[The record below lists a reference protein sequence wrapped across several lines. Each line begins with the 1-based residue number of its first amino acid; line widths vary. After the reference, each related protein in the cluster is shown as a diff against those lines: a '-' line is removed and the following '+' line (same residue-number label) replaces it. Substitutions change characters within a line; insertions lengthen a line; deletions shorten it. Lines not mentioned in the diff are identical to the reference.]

1 MSILMPTGK
10 NKPIT
15 IIGIDPG
22 IADTGYGVIREEN
35 GKLFVL
41 EYGSIKTPAKTEL
54 PERLSALRKKL
65 SVLLEKYNPDL
76 AVVEQL
82 FFCTNVKTALTV
94 GQARRVIIVSLA
106 EQKIKII
113 ELTPLQVK
121 QGLTGYG
128 KADKKQMQQM
138 VKAVLGLKEIPKPD
152 DAADAL
158 AMAVC
163 GATIRKYC

>member
-1 MSILMPTGK
+1 MPIGK

-22 IADTGYGVIREEN
+22 IADTGYGIIKEEN
-35 GKLFVL
+35 GRLSVL
-41 EYGSIKTPAKTEL
+41 EYGSIRTSAKSAL
-54 PERLSALRKKL
+54 PERLNTLRKKL
-65 SVLLEKYNPDL
+65 SALLEKYDPAL

-94 GQARRVIIVSLA
+94 GQARGVIILSLA

-113 ELTPLQVK
+113 ELTPLQIK

-163 GATIRKYC
+163 GATMKKYC

>member
-1 MSILMPTGK
+1 MLTGK
-10 NKPIT
+10 NKST
-15 IIGIDPG
+15 IIIGVDPG
-22 IADTGYGVIREEN
+22 IADTGYGIIKEEN

-41 EYGSIKTPAKTEL
+41 EYGSIKTSAKAIL
-54 PERLSALRKKL
+54 PERLCALRKKL
-65 SVLLEKYNPDL
+65 SALVEKYQPSI

-94 GQARRVIIVSLA
+94 GQARGVILVSLA
-106 EQKIKII
+106 DQGLKII

-128 KADKKQMQQM
+128 KADKRQMQQM
-138 VKAVLGLKEIPKPD
+138 VKAVLNLKEIPKPD

-163 GATIRKYC
+163 GATMKKYC

>member
-1 MSILMPTGK
+1 MPTGK
-10 NKPIT
+10 NKPTT

-22 IADTGYGVIREEN
+22 IADTGYGVIKEEN
-35 GKLFVL
+35 GKLLVL
-41 EYGSIKTPAKTEL
+41 EYGSIRTPAKTAL
-54 PERLSALRKKL
+54 PERLNALRKKL
-65 SVLLEKYNPDL
+65 SALLEKYNPEL

-94 GQARRVIIVSLA
+94 GQARGVIIVSLA

-138 VKAVLGLKEIPKPD
+138 VKAVLDLKEIPKPD

-163 GATIRKYC
+163 GATMKKYC